1 MSEKA
6 IQRLEA
12 KIYGRVQGVGFRVY
26 VQDKARSLGITG
38 YARNNYFP
46 TRHVEVVA
54 EGPKP
59 ALETLLRFLQQ
70 GPQLSRVS
78 QVDVQWG
85 RATGEFR
92 SFAIR

>member
-1 MSEKA
+1 MNEGTT
-6 IQRLEA
+6 QRLEA

-26 VQDKARSLGITG
+26 VQDKALILGLTG

-59 ALETLLRFLQQ
+59 ALETLLRFLKE
-70 GPQLSRVS
+70 GPQLSRVT
-78 QVDVQWG
+78 QIDVQWG
-85 RATGEFR
+85 RSTGEFR
-92 SFAIR
+92 SFGIR